1 MKVFIISKNIWLETI
16 LKQHF
21 SSVEIVTGDQE
32 PIKADIII
40 NDDVNLNIKSL
51 DKTWLLV
58 KPFPIKKIID
68 IIEQAIK
75 LLSNNVIIIGPVTFY
90 PRENLCKLAEEEI
103 PLTQKE
109 TEILLY
115 LSGQQK
121 EVDKLTLLHEVW
133 GYKSDISTHTLE
145 THIYKLRNK
154 FSGKCEIIESSE
166 KGYELLKS

>member
-1 MKVFIISKNIWLETI
+1 MKIFIISKNIWLETV

-21 SSVEIVTGDQE
+21 SSLKIVTGDQE
-32 PIKADIII
+32 PIEADIII

-58 KPFPIKKIID
+58 KPFSIKKIID

-75 LLSNNVIIIGPVTFY
+75 LLSNNVIIIGLIRFY
-90 PRENLCKLAEEEI
+90 PRENLCKLGEEEI

-115 LSGQQK
+115 LSTQTE

-133 GYKSDISTHTLE
+133 GYTSEISTHTLE

-154 FSGKCEIIESSE
+154 FSSKCEIITSSE
-166 KGYELLKS
+166 KGYALFH